1 MCSLRSQPSCRRAV
15 VAAKRRLLLPS
26 ILATVTHARLR
37 VYSPHT
43 HQLVCC
49 QLATMASSI
58 ATSGSVPSAVP
69 LTPSSSPASAPRL
82 SAPSSAA
89 STRRSAFH
97 RVWRRIP
104 ASLKRPRTLLLATS
118 IPFLASAYLSHPSQP
133 LHQRI
138 DALIAPL
145 HSALFTYHHSHNQ
158 RRLFSGVRGDTLDLS
173 PAAASTTNLP
183 TLPPH
188 LVYSAVVDNPYVVGR
203 LAEVAEGSG
212 YPVGVVGIGFGD
224 VGVEVARMAS
234 ESKDAVIASM
244 LCSAKRRTVQSAGA
258 TADGETTE
266 TVTKERAEEE
276 WQSLLRECH
285 RVLKPGGRLYIVDYT
300 AHSPS
305 SHPLYAAFQRLLSPL
320 SRLGPPQQLTGHTH
334 RSAPARTHRRLGDR
348 TARALAV
355 QRRSRTSHTTHGSG
369 RTGGSAGAGWWTGR
383 WWWVAYV

>member
-1 MCSLRSQPSCRRAV
+1 
-15 VAAKRRLLLPS
+15 
-26 ILATVTHARLR
+26 
-37 VYSPHT
+37 
-43 HQLVCC
+43 
-49 QLATMASSI
+49 MASSI

-320 SRLGPPQQLTGHTH
+320 SRLVLHNSSLDTPIAQHLLEHTDDWETVQLEHWPSNAAAVPLTLHTAADGRVGVQGLGGGLAVVVGGVCVKRKAARLSEYVRGRETSMLDELFKYGTFNTTRQPQAQSQLPPQQ
-334 RSAPARTHRRLGDR
+334 RR
-348 TARALAV
+348 
-355 QRRSRTSHTTHGSG
+355 
-369 RTGGSAGAGWWTGR
+369 
-383 WWWVAYV
+383 